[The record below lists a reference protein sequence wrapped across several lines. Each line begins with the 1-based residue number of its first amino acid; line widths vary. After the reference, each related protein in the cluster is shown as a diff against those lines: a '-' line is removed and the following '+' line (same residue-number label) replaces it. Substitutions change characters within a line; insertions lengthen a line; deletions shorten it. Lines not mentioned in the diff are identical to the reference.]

1 MSDDVRNEPLP
12 CRIPIVVRWTDH
24 FVIFALGR
32 RAVLQSLATGV
43 GAAVLRVTGIRGAR
57 ASGGGSRRRRPQP
70 PPRIRAALVFLD
82 RHAFDTLAILGEQIV
97 PGSRAAK
104 VPEFLDRL
112 LAVESTDTQ
121 KRFMQALGA
130 FEREAREA
138 HGKPWK
144 SLTAAEATAMLTKIS
159 DAPDSDDTR
168 GAVRRH
174 QGRRRRDLLFD
185 RSRNERTRLER
196 QHRIRAARCLRLI
209 HCIEGVRQDETLSP
223 VAAFHFRLV
232 CHERRAR

>member
-1 MSDDVRNEPLP
+1 MSDDVRDEPLP
-12 CRIPIVVRWTDH
+12 VAPDSVEPVPSVDGPLHH
-24 FVIFALGR
+24 FGVGR

-43 GAAVLRVTGIRGAR
+43 GAAVLATP
-57 ASGGGSRRRRPQP
+57 ASAHVHQS
-70 PPRIRAALVFLD
+70 AAVAKPAAPAAKTSAASALLFLD

-121 KRFMQALGA
+121 KRFTQAIGA

-144 SLTAAEATAMLTKIS
+144 ALTAAQATALLTKMS
-159 DAPDSDDTR
+159 EAPGS
-168 GAVRRH
+168 
-174 QGRRRRDLLFD
+174 
-185 RSRNERTRLER
+185 
-196 QHRIRAARCLRLI
+196 
-209 HCIEGVRQDETLSP
+209 EGT
-223 VAAFHFRLV
+223 
-232 CHERRAR
+232 RRAFDSIKGGVAETYFATQAGMKELGGTGNVMFATPIACG